1 MKFSLP
7 HVKNGQLM
15 FGFTLLLI
23 FFEALKKVS
32 AILNEI
38 TFVWQAE
45 QGLSQHLFE
54 VLSK

>member
-1 MKFSLP
+1 MKFSLA
-7 HVKNGQLM
+7 HVKNGQSM

-38 TFVWQAE
+38 TFVWQPE
-45 QGLSQHLFE
+45 QGVSQHFSE

>member
-1 MKFSLP
+1 
-7 HVKNGQLM
+7 M

>member
-15 FGFTLLLI
+15 IGFTLLLI
-23 FFEALKKVS
+23 FFEVLKKVS
-32 AILNEI
+32 TILNEI
-38 TFVWQAE
+38 TFVWQPE
-45 QGLSQHLFE
+45 QGVSQHFSE